1 MKVAVTGSS
10 GTIGTALVAALRR
23 EGHDVVRLVRRPASE
38 PDEARWFPDRGGA
51 PDDELLAALAGVDA
65 AVNLA
70 GAGVGDKRWTA
81 TYKREVLT
89 SRVDA
94 TTALVAALTRLDPLP
109 AVLLS
114 GSADGYYGDTGDTP
128 ADEDSPRG
136 DTYLAEVAEAWER
149 AAAPA
154 PDAGIRL
161 AYLRTS
167 LVVSRHGGAFGR
179 IGPLVRLGLGG
190 RLGSGRQWWSF
201 VSLRDHVA
209 ATMRLL
215 TDAEAS
221 GPYNIT
227 APNACSNTEA
237 TKALGEL
244 YHRPTVL
251 PAPAFAVRAALG
263 EFAEEVLGNRRVVPK
278 RLLAA
283 GHVFADPTIH
293 DAVQTLAGNPE
304 S

>member
-1 MKVAVTGSS
+1 MRVAVTGSS

-23 EGHDVVRLVRRPASE
+23 EGHDVVRLVRRVAAE

-51 PDDELLAALAGVDA
+51 ADDDLVDALQGVDA

-70 GAGVGDKRWTA
+70 GAGVADRRWTA
-81 TYKREVLT
+81 DYKHVVLT

-94 TTALVAALTRLDPLP
+94 TTALVAALTRLDPVP
-109 AVLLS
+109 AVLVS

-128 ADEDSPRG
+128 ADETSPRG
-136 DTYLAEVAEAWER
+136 DTFLAEVAESWEQ
-149 AAAPA
+149 AAVPA
-154 PDAGIRL
+154 HDAGIRV
-161 AYLRTS
+161 AHLRTGM
-167 LVVSRHGGAFGR
+167 VVSRHGGAFGR
-179 IGPLVRLGLGG
+179 MGPLVRLGLGG
-190 RLGSGRQWWSF
+190 RIGSGKQWWSF

-227 APNACSNTEA
+227 APHPCTNNDV
-237 TKALGEL
+237 TKALGAL
-244 YHRPTVL
+244 YGRPTVL
-251 PAPAFAVRAALG
+251 PAPAFAVRAVLG
-263 EFAEEVLGNRRVVPK
+263 EFAEEVLCNRRVLPA

-283 GHVFADPTIH
+283 GHTFSDPTIT
-293 DAVQTLAGNPE
+293 DAVRTLADD
-304 S
+304 